1 MKKQLLIAGGTG
13 MIGTALQRQAL
24 ANEWEV
30 TFLSRRSGKNVITWD
45 PEKRTIDLPE
55 KMEFDAIVNLAGAN
69 LNNRWTESNKKEF
82 YGSRINSSR
91 TLENYLFDGRISTD
105 VYLGASAIGIYGD
118 SGQDSVNERTQVKKD
133 NWFTALVM
141 DWEKSHKQ
149 IAALE
154 IRTIILRFGVV
165 LSKEDGAL
173 KEILKSTP
181 FGILPQFGN
190 GSQVW
195 SWIHIEDVASM
206 ILYCLEQKKISGT
219 YLATAPFPVSNRK
232 LIKSLNAHLGKL
244 IVPVP
249 KLMLS
254 IMLGEMHRVV
264 FDSCNAPPQKIMNSG
279 YKFRYE
285 TIEEAAKALLD

>member
-30 TFLSRRSGKNVITWD
+30 TFLSRRSEKNVITWD
-45 PEKRTIDLPE
+45 PEKRNIDLPG

-69 LNNRWTESNKKEF
+69 LNKRWTDGNKKEF
-82 YGSRINSSR
+82 YDSRINSCR
-91 TLENYLFDGRISTD
+91 TIENYLFDGRISSD

-118 SGQDSVNERTQVKKD
+118 RGQDIVNERTPVKKD

-141 DWEKSHKQ
+141 DWEKCHKQ

-154 IRTIILRFGVV
+154 LRTIILRFGVV

-195 SWIHIEDVASM
+195 SWIHIEDVASI
-206 ILYCLEQKKISGT
+206 ILYCLEQKKMSGA

-232 LIKSLNAHLGKL
+232 LIKSFNAHLGKL
-244 IVPVP
+244 IIPVP

-264 FDSCNAPPQKIMNSG
+264 FDSCNAPPQKIMNAG